1 MKVGEAKALAAE
13 YNSLVASGR
22 VLWEQATELANRC
35 NAIRNALNEAGVE
48 YDEIAL
54 LFGGELDIDVV
65 GDDDRDLSPM
75 RSLDD

>member
-22 VLWEQATELANRC
+22 VLWDQAKELAKRC
-35 NAIRNALNEAGVE
+35 HAIRNALDAAGVE
-48 YDEIAL
+48 YDQIAL

-65 GDDDRDLSPM
+65 GDDDRDVNPM
-75 RSLDD
+75 RS

>member
-22 VLWEQATELANRC
+22 VLWDQATELANRC
-35 NAIRNALNEAGVE
+35 NAIRNALDAAGIE
-48 YDEIAL
+48 YDQIAL

-65 GDDDRDLSPM
+65 GDDDRDVNPI
-75 RSLDD
+75 RG